1 MEFDFTSEQLQLKNS
16 TVRFAQ
22 KELNKDII
30 LRDKEGSFLR
40 ELWNKCADFGILG
53 LPFPKEF
60 GGADSDILTTLLV
73 MEGLGYAC
81 RDSGLVFSINGQ
93 MWTVQMPILHF
104 GSAGQ
109 KKKYLPKLCSG
120 EWIGANGMTEP
131 GSGSDSFALSTT
143 AKLKGDYYV
152 LNGTKTFISNAPV
165 ADVFIVFATVDKAKG
180 FMGVTAFIV
189 EKNFP
194 GLKIGMEI
202 EKMGLK
208 TSPMAEVVLEDC
220 KVPVENRLSKE
231 GNGAAIFND
240 GIEWERSCMLASDIG
255 VMERQLEAC
264 VKYAKERRQFN
275 KPIGKFQAIS
285 HKIAEMKVR
294 LETAR
299 LILYK
304 VAWLKKTQD
313 KAGMEAAIAKLYLSE
328 SLVQSCRD
336 AIQIHGGYG
345 YTTEYELERDLRDSI
360 GSTLY
365 SGTTEIQKNI
375 IAHYLGL

>member
-1 MEFDFTSEQLQLKNS
+1 
-16 TVRFAQ
+16 
-22 KELNKDII
+22 
-30 LRDKEGSFLR
+30 
-40 ELWNKCADFGILG
+40 
-53 LPFPKEF
+53 
-60 GGADSDILTTLLV
+60 
-73 MEGLGYAC
+73 
-81 RDSGLVFSINGQ
+81 
-93 MWTVQMPILHF
+93 
-104 GSAGQ
+104 
-109 KKKYLPKLCSG
+109 
-120 EWIGANGMTEP
+120 
-131 GSGSDSFALSTT
+131 
-143 AKLKGDYYV
+143 
-152 LNGTKTFISNAPV
+152 
-165 ADVFIVFATVDKAKG
+165 
-180 FMGVTAFIV
+180 MGVTAFLV
-189 EKNFP
+189 DKNFP
-194 GLKIGMEI
+194 GLKVGREI
-202 EKMGLK
+202 EKMGLR
-208 TSPMAEVVLEDC
+208 TSPMAEVIFEDC

-255 VMERQLEAC
+255 VMERQLEEC

-328 SLVQSCRD
+328 SFVKSSLD

-345 YTTEYELERDLRDSI
+345 YTTEYELERDLRDSV

>member
-1 MEFDFTSEQLQLKNS
+1 MEFDFNPEQLQLKNS
-16 TVRFAQ
+16 TIKFAQ
-22 KELNKDII
+22 KELNKDIV
-30 LRDKEGSFLR
+30 LRDKESSFSR
-40 ELWNKCADFGILG
+40 GLWDKCADFGILG

-60 GGADSDILTTLLV
+60 GGADSDILTTLLI
-73 MEGLGYAC
+73 MEGLGYGC
-81 RDSGLVFSINGQ
+81 RDNGLVFSINGQ

-104 GSAGQ
+104 GSTEQ
-109 KKKYLPKLCSG
+109 KIKYLPKLCSG

-143 AKLKGDYYV
+143 AKLKGDYYI
-152 LNGTKTFISNAPV
+152 LNGAKTFISNAPI
-165 ADVFIVFATVDKAKG
+165 ADVFIVFATVDKTKG

-189 EKNFP
+189 EKNYP
-194 GLKIGMEI
+194 GLKVGREI
-202 EKMGLK
+202 EKMGLR
-208 TSPMAEVVLEDC
+208 TSPMAEVILEDC
-220 KVPVENRLSKE
+220 RVPVENLLSKE
-231 GNGAAIFND
+231 GNGATIFND

-255 VMERQLEAC
+255 VMERQLEEC
-264 VKYAKERRQFN
+264 VQYAKERRQFN

-328 SLVQSCRD
+328 SLVKSCLD

-345 YTTEYELERDLRDSI
+345 YSVEYELERDLRDAM

>member
-1 MEFDFTSEQLQLKNS
+1 MEFNFTPEQLQLKNG
-16 TVRFAQ
+16 TIKFAQ

-30 LRDKEGSFLR
+30 LRDKESSFSR

-73 MEGLGYAC
+73 MEGLGYGC
-81 RDSGLVFSINGQ
+81 RDTGLVFSINGQ
-93 MWTVQMPILHF
+93 MWTVEMPILHF
-104 GSAGQ
+104 GTSEQ
-109 KKKYLPKLCSG
+109 KSKYLSKLCSG

-143 AKLKGDYYV
+143 AKLKGDYYI

-165 ADVFIVFATVDKAKG
+165 ADVFIVFATVDKTKG

-189 EKNFP
+189 EKNYP
-194 GLKIGMEI
+194 GLKVGREI

-208 TSPMAEVVLEDC
+208 TSPMAEVIFEDC
-220 KVPVENRLSKE
+220 KVPVENLLSKE

-255 VMERQLEAC
+255 VMERQLEEC

-285 HKIAEMKVR
+285 HKIADMKVR

-313 KAGMEAAIAKLYLSE
+313 GAGMEAAIAKLYLSE
-328 SLVQSCRD
+328 SLVKSCLD

-345 YTTEYELERDLRDSI
+345 YTTEYELERDLRDSM

-365 SGTTEIQKNI
+365 SGTSEIQKNI
-375 IAHYLGL
+375 IARYLGL

>member
-1 MEFDFTSEQLQLKNS
+1 MDFSFSDEQLDFKKNA
-16 TVRFAQ
+16 VNFA
-22 KELNKDII
+22 KKTLNEDVIT
-30 LRDKEGSFLR
+30 RDKNGMFSR
-40 ELWNKCADFGILG
+40 ELWKKCADFGILG
-53 LPFPKEF
+53 FPFSREY
-60 GGADSDILTTLLV
+60 GGADCDILTTLLV
-73 MEGLGYAC
+73 MEGLGYGC
-81 RDSGLVFSINGQ
+81 KDNGLIFSLNGQ
-93 MWTVQMPILHF
+93 MWTVQMPIFHF
-104 GSAGQ
+104 GNAEQ
-109 KKKYLPKLCSG
+109 KNKYLPKLCNG

-131 GSGSDSFALSTT
+131 GSGSDSFALSTS
-143 AKLKGDYYV
+143 AKLKGNYYI
-152 LNGTKTFISNAPV
+152 LNGAKTFITNAPV
-165 ADVFIVFATVDKAKG
+165 ADVFIVFANTDKTKG

-189 EKNFP
+189 EKDFP
-194 GLKIGMEI
+194 GLKVGKEI

-208 TSPMAEVVLEDC
+208 TSPMSEVILQDC

-240 GIEWERSCMLASDIG
+240 GIEWERSCMLASDVG
-255 VMERQLEAC
+255 VMERLLEIC
-264 VKYAKERRQFN
+264 IKYSKDRRQFN

-328 SLVQSCRD
+328 SLVQFCLD

-345 YTTEYELERDLRDSI
+345 YATEYELERDLRDSI
-360 GSTLY
+360 ASTLY
-365 SGTTEIQKNI
+365 SGTSEIQKNI
-375 IAHYLGL
+375 IAQYLGL